1 MHMDYLCKNIMPLA
15 RTVAGHKKVPLKST
29 KSLISE
35 MLFDASASNLQI
47 KCEA

>member
-15 RTVAGHKKVPLKST
+15 MTVTGHKKVPLKST
-29 KSLISE
+29 KLLISE
-35 MLFDASASNLQI
+35 MLFDASASNLHI